1 MKESTKFLVS
11 FLVAVATIGLIVLC
25 FYYPIILDI
34 IGITMAVLLA
44 ILLATVVVYLVLF
57 GGHL

>member
-1 MKESTKFLVS
+1 MKESTKLFVS
-11 FLVAVATIGLIVLC
+11 FLIAIATIGLIVLC

-44 ILLATVVVYLVLF
+44 ILFATVIVYLVLF

>member
-34 IGITMAVLLA
+34 IGITMTVLLA